1 MVGHRE
7 LTTQAFCFQTDRQ
20 TDDVIS
26 REFSMEEAYV
36 LLVIVISVWILLKIL
51 PGLNP

>member
-1 MVGHRE
+1 
-7 LTTQAFCFQTDRQ
+7 
-20 TDDVIS
+20 VIS
-26 REFSMEEAYV
+26 DECPMMEEAYV

>member
-1 MVGHRE
+1 
-7 LTTQAFCFQTDRQ
+7 
-20 TDDVIS
+20 
-26 REFSMEEAYV
+26 MEEAYV